1 MVRLRRAEEVF
12 VQLVVQ
18 LGVAR
23 SRKLV
28 EATALVLRR
37 ERHNDRERP
46 KLRAKRGPRLRR
58 GFAAMDPA
66 RVSEISSLGG
76 RAAHARGTAH
86 RYSRSEARAAGR
98 EGGLSTA
105 RSRKRGRT

>member
-1 MVRLRRAEEVF
+1 MRRAEKVAAF
-12 VQLVVQ
+12 VQLVLD
-18 LGVAR
+18 LGVSR

-28 EATALVLRR
+28 DAVALVLRR
-37 ERHNDRERP
+37 EQHNARERP
-46 KLRAKRGPRLRR
+46 KLCAKRGPRLRR
-58 GFAAMDPA
+58 GFAAMDPV

-105 RSRKRGRT
+105 RSRRRGGT